1 MAARIMPWGDPWSL
15 SSPINSQ
22 AVPAD
27 RAMGP
32 KARHLSINTTMR
44 KPKRITSAKV
54 YQAVRKAMPKPT
66 RAFRS
71 RVVFKA
77 SSRKVWKQ
85 ELE

>member
-1 MAARIMPWGDPWSL
+1 MPRGNPWSL
-15 SSPINSQ
+15 SSPINPR

-27 RAMGP
+27 HVAGP
-32 KARHLSINTTMR
+32 KARHLSQNTTMR
-44 KPKRITSAKV
+44 KLERITSAKV

-66 RAFRS
+66 RAFRC
-71 RVVFKA
+71 RVVFDA

>member
-1 MAARIMPWGDPWSL
+1 
-15 SSPINSQ
+15 
-22 AVPAD
+22 
-27 RAMGP
+27 
-32 KARHLSINTTMR
+32 MR
-44 KPKRITSAKV
+44 KLERITSAKG